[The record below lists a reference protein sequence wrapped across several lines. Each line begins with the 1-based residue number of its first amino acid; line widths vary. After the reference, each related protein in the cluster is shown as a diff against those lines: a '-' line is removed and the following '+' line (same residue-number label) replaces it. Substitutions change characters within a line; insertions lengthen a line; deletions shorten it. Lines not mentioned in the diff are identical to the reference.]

1 MHIRILDLDG
11 SVTAQRD
18 LLWRS
23 DAQVVSLQ
31 DWGPCIRMA
40 SSFAA
45 YRRFENACAA
55 RCMER
60 ANEPVITFY
69 GSGDFHHVT
78 LALLRRLRQPFNLLV
93 LDKHPDWMRGVPV
106 MHCGTW
112 LNHALHLPN
121 IRRVFHLGGDLDF
134 DNALRWLAPWSQL
147 RSGALTVIPAVRT
160 FARGRWRNVPN
171 QSLRQWPDQVVTAG
185 RLEHLLASARADLC
199 RFPLYISLDKDVLRS
214 SDAIVNWDSG
224 HLQLSEVQ
232 CALKWFLSASG
243 GRLVGMDILG
253 DWSPVRMRG
262 LMRHVLHWTEHPALR
277 VDPLQAARL
286 NGETNQVLVETI
298 SSLAV
303 SRSVRRARN
312 SKRAG

>member
-18 LLWRS
+18 LLWRC
-23 DAQVVSLQ
+23 DAQVVSIQ
-31 DWGPCIRMA
+31 DWGPRIRMA
-40 SSFAA
+40 GSFVA

-55 RCMER
+55 RCMDTV
-60 ANEPVITFY
+60 NEPVLTFY

-78 LALLRRLRQPFNLLV
+78 LALLRRLQQPFNLLV

-112 LNHALHLPN
+112 LNHALRLPN

-134 DNALRWLAPWSQL
+134 DNAFRWLAPWEHL
-147 RSGALTVIPAVRT
+147 KSGALTVIPAVRPFT
-160 FARGRWRNVPN
+160 RGRWRNVPS
-171 QSLRQWPDQVVTAG
+171 QPLRPWPDQPVTAG
-185 RLEHLLASARADLC
+185 RLEELLAGTRADLA

-232 CALKWFLSASG
+232 CALKWFLSACG
-243 GRLVGMDILG
+243 GRLAGMDVLG

-262 LMRHVLHWTEHPALR
+262 IMRRVLHWTEHPALR
-277 VDPLQAARL
+277 VDPVAASRVNCGINL
-286 NGETNQVLVETI
+286 KLIEAVRACAP
-298 SSLAV
+298 LA
-303 SRSVRRARN
+303 A
-312 SKRAG
+312 